1 MWRMATP
8 ATEIDASGRTVRV
21 TNPDRVIYPAT
32 DRGPE
37 VTKLDVVEYYV
48 AVGDGIMR
56 ALRDRPT
63 TLERWPKGV
72 HEGITL
78 ATRSGEHGDAF
89 YQKRVPKG
97 APPYV
102 ETATIRFPSGRTADE
117 VCPTEIAVAAWA
129 AQMGTLTFHP
139 WPVRRDDV
147 DHPDELRIDL
157 DPQPGTGFDDAA
169 RVALVA
175 RDLLDEVGL
184 VGWPKTSGN
193 RGVHIY
199 VRIEPRW
206 EFVDVRHAAIAFGRE
221 LERRTEGVTTAWWKE
236 QRGERIFV
244 DYNQNSRDRTIAS
257 AYSLR
262 PIAGAPVSTPVT
274 WEELPDVDPKAFT
287 IHTVP
292 ERFASVGDLHAGIDE
307 GAGSLEQLLEMYD
320 EQVAAGQGEMP
331 YPPDYPKMPG
341 EPPRVQPSKKNPAN
355 WA

>member
-37 VTKLDVVEYYV
+37 VTKLHVVEYYV

-274 WEELPDVDPKAFT
+274 WEELPDVEPKAFT

>member
-1 MWRMATP
+1 
-8 ATEIDASGRTVRV
+8 
-21 TNPDRVIYPAT
+21 
-32 DRGPE
+32 
-37 VTKLDVVEYYV
+37 
-48 AVGDGIMR
+48 
-56 ALRDRPT
+56 
-63 TLERWPKGV
+63 
-72 HEGITL
+72 
-78 ATRSGEHGDAF
+78 
-89 YQKRVPKG
+89 
-97 APPYV
+97 
-102 ETATIRFPSGRTADE
+102 
-117 VCPTEIAVAAWA
+117 
-129 AQMGTLTFHP
+129 
-139 WPVRRDDV
+139 
-147 DHPDELRIDL
+147 
-157 DPQPGTGFDDAA
+157 
-169 RVALVA
+169 
-175 RDLLDEVGL
+175 
-184 VGWPKTSGN
+184 
-193 RGVHIY
+193 
-199 VRIEPRW
+199 
-206 EFVDVRHAAIAFGRE
+206 
-221 LERRTEGVTTAWWKE
+221 VTTAWWKE